1 MIALVI
7 LAVPVAFAALAQ
19 EQNTNERAEAIEQ
32 GGGSAQGAPQS
43 TGESQQTAELSGVE
57 RGRYIVHN
65 VAMCIYCH
73 TPRQPDGT
81 LDRQRL
87 LTGAPMP
94 VSSPFPAQE
103 WAFRAPAL
111 AGLPGGWSEA
121 ELVTFLSTG
130 ERPGGHRIRPP
141 MPPFQLTQQDAEAV
155 AAYLKS
161 LDDPIR

>member
-1 MIALVI
+1 MGRQFLTVLVI
-7 LAVPVAFAALAQ
+7 LAVPVAITVVAQ
-19 EQNTNERAEAIEQ
+19 EQNERTESVEQ
-32 GGGSAQGAPQS
+32 IGDRSEGA
-43 TGESQQTAELSGVE
+43 QQTAELSGVK

-73 TPRQPDGT
+73 SPRQPDGT

-121 ELVTFLSTG
+121 EFVTFLSTG
-130 ERPGGHRIRPP
+130 ERPGGHPIRPP
-141 MPPFQLTQQDAEAV
+141 MPPFQMTQQDAEAV